1 MNHSLFVN
9 PDQVIE
15 PIGCY
20 QECQIY
26 RFAIVNGTTYRFDH
40 ILPAGTV
47 PLVGEDR
54 CCLAPGLVY
63 VAGAAQHADSRGNN
77 PSKWN
82 AKTVACCFSLTCSKK
97 QTAAHAATF
106 RDSISPRCGMAT
118 VLLARASNASE
129 TPCPSMPNIPAP
141 GRRKSAAY
149 NSSSACVL
157 VASTE
162 LDAVAIAL
170 SNSMLS
176 KISSTKCAP
185 IPARKT
191 LGDHAN

>member
-1 MNHSLFVN
+1 MDFALLELILWIGLVFFFWALKDNLGHVESDIDAAAVLKRGKAGHMNHSLFVN

-63 VAGAAQHADSRGNN
+63 VACAAQHADSRGNN

-82 AKTVACCFSLTCSKK
+82 A
-97 QTAAHAATF
+97 
-106 RDSISPRCGMAT
+106 
-118 VLLARASNASE
+118 
-129 TPCPSMPNIPAP
+129 
-141 GRRKSAAY
+141 
-149 NSSSACVL
+149 
-157 VASTE
+157 
-162 LDAVAIAL
+162 
-170 SNSMLS
+170 
-176 KISSTKCAP
+176 
-185 IPARKT
+185 
-191 LGDHAN
+191 